1 MSSLTRVLKRVA
13 LTKVD
18 GSSFSGELPEA
29 EMEPES
35 LANICAFI
43 DDAMGILRAE
53 IEQDGLPRRGGVHVE
68 FREKGGHIVVTEYD
82 DFLPIIDSLIDR
94 FRALPSVTN
103 ALLARE
109 QCLLGEDEPEDR
121 TFDLLAIVSE
131 IASRH
136 GIAANDDETKEIIL
150 QHVGAWE
157 LGTIELQ
164 TEVALARLS
173 GDINQLRIA
182 DDVQLIRFD
191 PETKTAFYNEDAVHF
206 SLFTTVQLTDVLPSV
221 YYLSIRERIP
231 RYPLSN
237 LFARHD
243 EKLIAAVS
251 ALRLSLDG
259 GPGVVAIRKRY
270 VPKPG
275 SVTGSGL
282 DRPLNELASYSGG
295 HDCHIAMTHEVQIST
310 TYARLMDPRLPWDF
324 QLALRRFNQSFERRV
339 QEDAVVDL
347 AVCAEATLLPGIN
360 EGESA
365 FRMRLIGV
373 ALLGNDVHA
382 NDALFKKLSKARNR
396 IVHSAETLE
405 TIFPG
410 ETSTDVLRQ
419 FQELIR
425 RILCRCLE
433 RISAGESIQQINT
446 SLLKRVFAGLSDAPG
461 SAAHGTNLN

>member
-1 MSSLTRVLKRVA
+1 
-13 LTKVD
+13 
-18 GSSFSGELPEA
+18 
-29 EMEPES
+29 MES
-35 LANICAFI
+35 DVLANIRAFV
-43 DDAMGILRAE
+43 DECMGVVRTE

-68 FREKGGHIVVTEYD
+68 FRDQAGHIVMTEYD
-82 DFLPIIDSLIDR
+82 DFLPIINSLTDR
-94 FRALPSVTN
+94 FRSLPSVTD

-109 QCLLGEDEPEDR
+109 QCPSGEDKPQVR
-121 TFDLLAIVSE
+121 VFDLIAIVSE
-131 IASRH
+131 IVNRH
-136 GIAANDDETKEIIL
+136 GIAANDDEINEIIL

-164 TEVALARLS
+164 TEVALAQLA
-173 GDINQLRIA
+173 GDINRMRIA
-182 DDVQLIRFD
+182 DDVHLVRFD
-191 PETKTAFYNEDAVHF
+191 PETKTAFWNEDAAHF
-206 SLFTTVQLTDVLPSV
+206 SLIGTVQLTDVLPSV

-275 SVTGSGL
+275 SVTGSVL
-282 DRPLNELASYSGG
+282 NRPLNELASYSGG
-295 HDCHIAMTHEVQIST
+295 HDCHIAMTHEASVST
-310 TYARLMDPRLPWDF
+310 TYARLMDPLPPRDF

-339 QEDAVVDL
+339 PEDAVVDL
-347 AVCAEATLLPGIN
+347 AVCAEATLLHGIN
-360 EGESA
+360 EGEAA

-382 NDALFKKLSKARNR
+382 NEELFKKLSKARNK

-419 FQELIR
+419 FQGLIR
-425 RILCRCLE
+425 RILCRLLE
-433 RISAGESIQQINT
+433 RISAGESIKQINT
-446 SLLKRVFAGLSDAPG
+446 SLLERVFAGLSDAPIN
-461 SAAHGTNLN
+461 ATHDANLN